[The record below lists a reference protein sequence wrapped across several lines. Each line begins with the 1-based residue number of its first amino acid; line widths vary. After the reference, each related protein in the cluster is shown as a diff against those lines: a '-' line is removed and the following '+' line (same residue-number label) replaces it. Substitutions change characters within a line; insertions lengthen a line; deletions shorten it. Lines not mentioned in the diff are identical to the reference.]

1 MTQLPKSIEEAV
13 EQAKQATQAALDDG
27 YKLLQVELVFPE
39 IELQAQAIAQQFIPA
54 IEESQTVLKVFF
66 PDAGAAALARRDW
79 GEIPFK
85 VSDLGSSRSPIE
97 TRVQEDDG
105 RFLVVSPAAV
115 EVEQVEKLS
124 QLAGDRAVIL
134 LNPRLEDV
142 AIIGIGYAARA
153 LRERFIS
160 KIESCYYLR
169 PLEGDAALYRCYPS
183 LWEVWQEIDGEYQI
197 IAQEQTKPVGDQLDQ
212 ILAGTTSSQGDS
224 TESARPQPKKQGF
237 LAGLQ
242 SFLNALSR

>member
-54 IEESQTVLKVFF
+54 IQEPETILKVFF

-79 GEIPFK
+79 GEVPFRI
-85 VSDLGSSRSPIE
+85 SDLGSSRSPIDS
-97 TRVQEDDG
+97 RLQDDDS
-105 RFLVVSPAAV
+105 RFLVVSPSPV
-115 EVEQVEKLS
+115 EVEQVEQLS
-124 QLAGDRAVIL
+124 QLTGDRVTIL

-142 AIIGIGYAARA
+142 AIIGIGYAGRA
-153 LRERFIS
+153 LRDRFIN
-160 KIESCYYLR
+160 KISTCYYLR

-183 LWEVWQEIDGEYQI
+183 LWQVWQEIDGQYQM
-197 IAQEQTKPVGDQLDQ
+197 IAEQETKPVGDELDQ
-212 ILAGTTSSQGDS
+212 ILAGTSPSEGDS
-224 TESARPQPKKQGF
+224 SESSKPQPKKQGF